1 MKNIPNKNCINKAE
15 SVHGI
20 SGVDVKAVKQA
31 AAPKNRTPNKKKNW
45 NARDKANVDLR
56 EHPKHLVR
64 RIDIEDIVLRGDS
77 TVRDLGNLIVGEWGL
92 PVHPVLCPVRI
103 YTYEHRLV
111 AFHTA
116 DYMHLVFSDKSE
128 MPKSKI
134 NVKSFCG
141 DPCVLTAEQFGTVL
155 GFVISREIIIQRGII
170 ESDHEFFALH
180 KNSYEK
186 NLEYR
191 CGSRDYNRFQD

>member
-1 MKNIPNKNCINKAE
+1 MSSI
-15 SVHGI
+15 
-20 SGVDVKAVKQA
+20 DVKEVKQPA
-31 AAPKNRTPNKKKNW
+31 VPKDRTPNKNE
-45 NARDKANVDLR
+45 NCDARATANVDLR
-56 EHPKHLVR
+56 EPLKHLVLR
-64 RIDIEDIVLRGDS
+64 TDIEDLVLEGGS
-77 TVRDLGNLIVGEWGL
+77 TARNLGNFIVGEWGL

-111 AFHTA
+111 AFHAA
-116 DYMHLVFSDKSE
+116 DYMHLVFSDKPE

-155 GFVISREIIIQRGII
+155 GFVISREIIIQRGNI
-170 ESDHEFFALH
+170 ESDHEFFRLH